1 MHVEHHPFISQHPE
15 WQEKAHELKLK
26 NAHFARMLREY
37 EGIDKEICRSEDGV
51 QGYLMSDTD
60 LENLKKERLH
70 LADSLISM
78 IKWS

>member
-1 MHVEHHPFISQHPE
+1 MHIEHHPFVSQNPQ
-15 WQEKAHELKLK
+15 WQEKIHELKLK
-26 NAHFARMLREY
+26 NTHFARMLREY